1 MAKGLMKIG
10 DSTMGFVFDGKDD
23 GVAPQVGNVELT
35 QNGMIR
41 LTIPYIYP
49 NVDNECSSVNGK
61 IRDWA
66 LSLGKEGVKSVFLR
80 SVDQRITLTG
90 LQEGIDRCPQE
101 VGEVIVH
108 AGAAIF
114 AGLTEVVDDYRVK
127 EFTSTIDGLRE
138 FANFRGFS
146 FGETVS
152 GRELQLPVKL
162 VDNESVSWESGGFEY
177 RIEMR
182 RRQRGQEGKCFYLD
196 FDAVLTTLASERAL
210 LFDHFRAHT
219 KIRALLTLLFGK
231 RLAWRSHSVT
241 DEMFPKRSVGGDLYS
256 PEANP
261 VLLAHTM
268 AEHVE
273 PEISGTGLTSRQVLL
288 SDLGEEGLKQWCDRY
303 DDMEVFHAVAPAVEA
318 IANES
323 VFMEP
328 TLIMLAG
335 ACERLGCL
343 HTKKG
348 HDPVACQFYACA
360 KSAHLDALKLPL
372 GIKQLSAFLAR
383 VYNRLKHPGKE
394 DRLIHPGQREGY
406 PDRMEVLV
414 ARDALKLLARSQA
427 LTLMNVDSDLLSRF
441 IRSEGNALR
450 QRIEREGFQLRKEK
464 ISDKINK
471 RFSEIEDQLSPK
483 RGNSSTER

>member
-1 MAKGLMKIG
+1 MAKGLMEIG
-10 DSTMGFVFDGKDD
+10 DGTMGFVFDDNDD
-23 GVAPQVGNVELT
+23 GLAPSVGNVELT
-35 QNGMIR
+35 QNGIIR
-41 LTIPYIYP
+41 LSIPYIHR
-49 NVDNECSSVNGK
+49 NVDNECSAVNRTV
-61 IRDWA
+61 RDRA
-66 LSLGKEGVKSVFLR
+66 LSLGKEGAKSVFLR

-90 LQEGIDRCPQE
+90 LQEGIDRCPE
-101 VGEVIVH
+101 GVGEVIVH

-114 AGLTEVVDDYRVK
+114 AKPTKVVDEYRVE

-146 FGETVS
+146 FDETVS

-182 RRQRGQEGKCFYLD
+182 RRQRSQEGKCLYLD
-196 FDAVLTTLASERAL
+196 FDAVLTTSASKRAL

-241 DEMFPKRSVGGDLYS
+241 DEMFSKMSVDGQTYTPD
-256 PEANP
+256 PVP

-288 SDLGEEGLKQWCDRY
+288 SDLGKEGLKQWCDRY

-335 ACERLGCL
+335 ACERFGYL
-343 HTKKG
+343 HTKRER
-348 HDPVACQFYACA
+348 DSVACQFYACA
-360 KSAHLDALKLPL
+360 KSAHLDALKIPL
-372 GIKQLSAFLAR
+372 GIEQLSMFLAR
-383 VYNRLKHPGKE
+383 VYNRLKHPG
-394 DRLIHPGQREGY
+394 REGEY

-414 ARDALKLLARSQA
+414 ARDTLKLLARSQA
-427 LTLMNVDSDLLSRF
+427 LMLMDVDSDLLSKF
-441 IRSEGNALR
+441 IRSEGTALQ
-450 QRIEREGFQLRKEK
+450 QRTEREGFQLGETEVPDWMNKCISK
-464 ISDKINK
+464 IESL
-471 RFSEIEDQLSPK
+471 LSTG
-483 RGNSSTER
+483 RGDSSTE

>member
-1 MAKGLMKIG
+1 MAKGMMKIG
-10 DSTMGFVFDGKDD
+10 DGTVGFVFGGNDD
-23 GVAPQVGNVELT
+23 GLAPPVGNLELT
-35 QNGMIR
+35 QNGIIR

-49 NVDNECSSVNGK
+49 NVDNECSSVNGTV
-61 IRDWA
+61 RDWA
-66 LSLGKEGVKSVFLR
+66 LSLGKKGAKSVFLR

-101 VGEVIVH
+101 VGEIIVH

-114 AGLTEVVDDYRVK
+114 AGLTEVVDDYRVKVVDDYRVK

-146 FGETVS
+146 FDETVS

-196 FDAVLTTLASERAL
+196 FDAVLTTLASERAS

-241 DEMFPKRSVGGDLYS
+241 DEMFPKRSVGGDLYP

-335 ACERLGCL
+335 ACERFACL
-343 HTKKG
+343 HTTSER
-348 HDPVACQFYACA
+348 DYVACHFYACA
-360 KSAHLDALKLPL
+360 KSAHLDALELPL
-372 GIKQLSAFLAR
+372 GIEQLSAFLAR
-383 VYNRLKHPGKE
+383 VYNRLKHPGSENK
-394 DRLIHPGQREGY
+394 Y

-414 ARDALKLLARSQA
+414 ARDTLKLLARSQA
-427 LTLMNVDSDLLSRF
+427 LMLMDVDSDLISKF
-441 IRSEGNALR
+441 ICSEGTILR
-450 QRIEREGFQLRKEK
+450 QRIEREGFQLREVDNP
-464 ISDKINK
+464 DKLNK
-471 RFSEIEDQLSPK
+471 RFSEIGDPMSH
-483 RGNSSTER
+483 G

>member
-10 DSTMGFVFDGKDD
+10 DGTVGFVFGGNDD
-23 GVAPQVGNVELT
+23 GLAPPVGNLELT
-35 QNGMIR
+35 QNGIIR

-49 NVDNECSSVNGK
+49 NVDNECSSVNGTV
-61 IRDWA
+61 RDWA
-66 LSLGKEGVKSVFLR
+66 LSLGKKGAKSVFLR

-101 VGEVIVH
+101 VGEIIVH

-114 AGLTEVVDDYRVK
+114 AGLTEVVDDYRVKVVDDYRVK

-146 FGETVS
+146 FDETVS

-177 RIEMR
+177 RIEMC

-241 DEMFPKRSVGGDLYS
+241 DEMFPKRSVGGDLYP

-335 ACERLGCL
+335 ACERFGYV
-343 HTKKG
+343 HTKKERA
-348 HDPVACQFYACA
+348 PVACQFYACA
-360 KSAHLDALKLPL
+360 KFAHLDALELPFE
-372 GIKQLSAFLAR
+372 IEQLSMFLAR
-383 VYNRLKHPGKE
+383 VYNRLKHPGSENK
-394 DRLIHPGQREGY
+394 Y

-414 ARDALKLLARSQA
+414 ARDTLKLLARSQA
-427 LTLMNVDSDLLSRF
+427 LTLMDVDSDLLSKF
-441 IRSEGNALR
+441 IRSEGAILR
-450 QRIEREGFQLRKEK
+450 QWVEREGFQLKEEE
-464 ISDKINK
+464 IPDNINK
-471 RFSEIEDQLSPK
+471 RFSRIGNLLSHG
-483 RGNSSTER
+483 RGDSSTER